1 MDNIFNVP
9 DFANLFSRPIPPIA
23 FSVPAYTRTNTCT
36 FKLVNASF
44 AVLLH
49 RPGHILSDHN
59 ALAVIG
65 LEALS
70 LLIAATF
77 GRVVAIVF
85 TDRQRRGYRPN
96 AGGFLLREYLLIGGG
111 GLCCN
116 GRARHFDLGCNGKRM
131 ADREL
136 GFWGV

>member
-77 GRVVAIVF
+77 SRVAAVGFSGR
-85 TDRQRRGYRPN
+85 RRRGYRPN
-96 AGGFLLREYLLIGGG
+96 TGGFLLWGHLLIGGG

-116 GRARHFDLGCNGKRM
+116 GRARQFDLGCDGKRM

-136 GFWGV
+136 SFGGV

>member
-1 MDNIFNVP
+1 MDSIFNVP

-36 FKLVNASF
+36 FKLINISS
-44 AVLLH
+44 AVLIH

-70 LLIAATF
+70 PLIAATF
-77 GRVVAIVF
+77 GTVVAVGF
-85 TDRQRRGYRPN
+85 TGHQRRGYRPN
-96 AGGFLLREYLLIGGG
+96 AGGFLLRRHLLVGGG

-116 GRARHFDLGCNGKRM
+116 GRARQFDLG
-131 ADREL
+131 
-136 GFWGV
+136 

>member
-1 MDNIFNVP
+1 MDSTFNIP
-9 DFANLFSRPIPPIA
+9 DFADLFSRSILPIV

-36 FKLVNASF
+36 FKLVSTSS
-44 AVLLH
+44 VILLH
-49 RPGHILSDHN
+49 RPDHILPDHN

-77 GRVVAIVF
+77 GRVIAVRF
-85 TDRQRRGYRPN
+85 TGRGYRPN
-96 AGGFLLREYLLIGGG
+96 AGRFLLRGRLLIGGG

-116 GRARHFDLGCNGKRM
+116 DRARQF
-131 ADREL
+131 
-136 GFWGV
+136 